1 MKRENESDRVLL
13 EYAAR
18 DAEERMRPH
27 FTRFLDPA
35 GLAEAEEV
43 RRGRSLAFVS
53 WGGYDGAE
61 RKIGCFCPEGE
72 EPAESGF
79 PVVCLR
85 SPYNGR
91 FASISHRDVLGAVMG
106 LGLERDGVGDV
117 AMCREGACVFVHRDV
132 AGYVRDNLESAGRA
146 ALKREIL
153 DKAPELL
160 PPEGEELRVTVNA
173 LRLDAVLAAGLR
185 LSRAEA
191 QRLVTAG
198 LVKRNHIPETRGD
211 CRLAEGDLLSA
222 RGFGRLQVRR
232 FEGETKKGRLGVR
245 LFRYGK

>member
-43 RRGRSLAFVS
+43 RRGRGLAFVS

-91 FASISHRDVLGAVMG
+91 FASISHRDVLGAFMA
-106 LGLERDGVGDV
+106 LGLTRSCLGDIIIGETDV
-117 AMCREGACVFVHRDV
+117 FLFAEKTSAPYIREQLD
-132 AGYVRDNLESAGRA
+132 SAGRVRLSFQETDPA
-146 ALKREIL
+146 G
-153 DKAPELL
+153 LL
-160 PPEGEELRVTVNA
+160 PEPRGSYFRAVVPS
-173 LRLDAVLAAGLR
+173 LRLDAVMAVAYKTSRSRAADWIRAGEAKADHVVCTRTDHPVAAGTM
-185 LSRAEA
+185 LSVRG
-191 QRLVTAG
+191 QGRVRLVSLDGT
-198 LVKRNHIPETRGD
+198 TRKDRIGIT
-211 CRLAEGDLLSA
+211 L
-222 RGFGRLQVRR
+222 FR
-232 FEGETKKGRLGVR
+232 FE
-245 LFRYGK
+245 